1 MRSHH
6 LLPLV
11 AVVAALVFGTAC
23 SEAPRSR
30 ELTVRCAASFEDPV
44 RELADAFR
52 VETGIALRVTGGPSI
67 DLAKELKGP
76 HPADLYLFD
85 DEELAFSARKLGV
98 AREVLH
104 LAVLRP
110 VLVAPTGN
118 PAGITE
124 LADLSRAELRVGVPD
139 PEHCGLGLHVRTSAR
154 YIGAWHQVQSGAD
167 LLATTESQLAHDLA
181 AGQLDVGVVW
191 DATANRTPGLER
203 IEELKLEG
211 HARRLTV
218 AVATAATHVS
228 DALCFA
234 RWLRSADRA
243 QPIFESN
250 GFTCITGGDRFVRNP
265 SVRVF
270 LAARF
275 RAAAEPALEEW
286 SHREGAKLELV
297 VLSDAELAKRSAE
310 ELPNALVLFDDRRFD
325 AAGPRFADREWISS
339 DPLTLVVYGMNPEG
353 VRNLSDL
360 TLPGLRV
367 GTLARDTG
375 EPGELIWNELDRTG
389 IGSTL
394 RESPLLVTAQEAST
408 LLEAVR
414 LKELDVALLHGT
426 LAGPPTMRNDVIP
439 LVHPAAELN
448 QRFALRSDQEFPELA
463 ARLRDSIRTSESNER
478 FFHLGY
484 RWHPRDP
491 AAAGEQ

>member
-1 MRSHH
+1 
-6 LLPLV
+6 
-11 AVVAALVFGTAC
+11 
-23 SEAPRSR
+23 
-30 ELTVRCAASFEDPV
+30 
-44 RELADAFR
+44 
-52 VETGIALRVTGGPSI
+52 
-67 DLAKELKGP
+67 
-76 HPADLYLFD
+76 
-85 DEELAFSARKLGV
+85 
-98 AREVLH
+98 
-104 LAVLRP
+104 
-110 VLVAPTGN
+110 
-118 PAGITE
+118 
-124 LADLSRAELRVGVPD
+124 
-139 PEHCGLGLHVRTSAR
+139 
-154 YIGAWHQVQSGAD
+154 
-167 LLATTESQLAHDLA
+167 
-181 AGQLDVGVVW
+181 
-191 DATANRTPGLER
+191 
-203 IEELKLEG
+203 
-211 HARRLTV
+211 
-218 AVATAATHVS
+218 
-228 DALCFA
+228 
-234 RWLRSADRA
+234 
-243 QPIFESN
+243 
-250 GFTCITGGDRFVRNP
+250 
-265 SVRVF
+265 
-270 LAARF
+270 
-275 RAAAEPALEEW
+275 
-286 SHREGAKLELV
+286 
-297 VLSDAELAKRSAE
+297 
-310 ELPNALVLFDDRRFD
+310 
-325 AAGPRFADREWISS
+325 
-339 DPLTLVVYGMNPEG
+339 MNPEG